1 MSAHIDK
8 QMADLRALRE
18 SIRAAEATLAISE
31 PMDLAFVA
39 PLPLEEA
46 RLTSNCDTFSAS
58 HLSTVD

>member
-1 MSAHIDK
+1 MKPLCEVRARHLLKMSAHIDK

-39 PLPLEEA
+39 PLPLQ
-46 RLTSNCDTFSAS
+46 
-58 HLSTVD
+58 